1 MEGKCYYTLGTDNLL
16 WFKSLCKP
24 FIVTGHKT
32 RFLAVNIKHKYRKIH
47 ITGWKLTV
55 VASQMIPA
63 MTMIP
68 AVGDHHHHHHYPQTL
83 ILWYIGWTP

>member
-1 MEGKCYYTLGTDNLL
+1 MEGNSYYTLGTDNLL

-24 FIVTGHKT
+24 FTVTGHKT

-55 VASQMIPA
+55 VANQMIPA
-63 MTMIP
+63 ITVIVI
-68 AVGDHHHHHHYPQTL
+68 VGVHHHRHHYHSTL
-83 ILWYIGWTP
+83 NLRHIG

>member
-24 FIVTGHKT
+24 FTMIGHKA
-32 RFLAVNIKHKYRKIH
+32 RFLAVNMKHKYRKIH

-55 VASQMIPA
+55 VAIQMIPT
-63 MTMIP
+63 MTVMP
-68 AVGDHHHHHHYPQTL
+68 
-83 ILWYIGWTP
+83 